1 MPSIR
6 DLTPQIDPEKDV
18 LVKLQ
23 VWVPQ
28 SEKRAILA
36 AIGDDGAFT
45 FVIRTT
51 FQRLATYVRTNNL
64 TAGSPSDFKLF
75 VEFVR
80 NGTDSRSDR
89 PANVVDDGRT
99 ATRLQHANAS
109 ATSSPGSTSESR
121 SGRSGKQVG
130 KTKSR

>member
-80 NGTDSRSDR
+80 NGTDSRTDR
-89 PANVVDDGRT
+89 SADVKHDTGT
-99 ATRLQHANAS
+99 ASRLQHQNAS
-109 ATSSPGSTSESR
+109 ASSSPGSTGKSSE
-121 SGRSGKQVG
+121 GRSGKQVG